1 MAPRGVSYQVVLIET
16 TGNQSYIFG
25 TNKLRENVGASEL
38 VYQVGTRF
46 VLEAVRDQGGPD
58 LWDPVGRT
66 VDRTRFLDPARHPGV
81 AAGAAVEVLVASSGK
96 AELLVGDPEVAR
108 AIVRAVTLRAQQ
120 EAPGVEVLGAVSD
133 PLDWDAPGSLARGIA
148 QAHQRHGEARAS
160 RPSAALRFFRLP
172 IVAECTTSG
181 LPAAELWPRPGARPG
196 ERPEERSAVSLAK
209 LQASG
214 DADFRLKR
222 LLHES
227 HPELRFVESLSAL
240 EKLGKQEARGELD
253 WQAVIHADGNGL
265 GEIFQHFDQ
274 YCTSGND
281 GYANDLRAFSL
292 ALDVCTEQAFRRALG
307 KLPRVPRH
315 GRKWEDTLLAV
326 PLVVGG
332 DDLTVVCD
340 GRFAIEFTAAF
351 LEAFEQE
358 TQQTDPA
365 HFGGV
370 VPRIARRALALPR
383 LSACA
388 GVAITK
394 PHYPFHA
401 AYELCED
408 LLSSAKQVKRQVLD
422 NQDNPYPC
430 SAFDFHVH
438 LDASGSDLR
447 EIRSRLKPR
456 GSQARLYARP
466 YVVSTLPGDAAAP
479 ACGSGWI
486 AARSFS
492 GLCRQI
498 EAVMEVDPVTR
509 RRVFP
514 NGQLH
519 ELRAGLFQGKTE
531 ANERLALVLGRYD
544 SLTRLTPDPGSLFG
558 TFPEIQPDGTVA
570 QIEYSPLVDVL
581 EAAEL
586 VQGV

>member
-1 MAPRGVSYQVVLIET
+1 LIET

-38 VYQVGTRF
+38 VHQVGTRF
-46 VLEAVRDQGGPD
+46 VLEAVREQGGPD
-58 LWDPVGRT
+58 LWDPVERT

-96 AELLVGDPEVAR
+96 AELLVGDLEVAR
-108 AIVRAVTLRAQQ
+108 AIVRAVTLRTQK

-133 PLDWDAPGSLARGIA
+133 PLDWDDPGSLARGIE
-148 QAHQRHGEARAS
+148 QAHHRHGEARAS
-160 RPSAALRFFRLP
+160 RPSTALRFLRLP
-172 IVAECTTSG
+172 IVAECKTSG
-181 LPAAELWPRPGARPG
+181 LPAAELWTRPGAQPG

-227 HPELRFVESLSAL
+227 HPELRFAESLSAL
-240 EKLGKQEARGELD
+240 EELGELD

-274 YCTSGND
+274 YCTPGND
-281 GYANDLRAFSL
+281 GYAHDLRAFSL
-292 ALDVCTEQAFRRALG
+292 ALDFCTEQAFRRALG
-307 KLPRVPRH
+307 KLPRVQRR
-315 GRKWEDTLLAV
+315 GRKWEDTLVAL

-351 LEAFEQE
+351 LEAFEEE
-358 TQQTDPA
+358 TQQRDSE

-370 VPRIARRALALPR
+370 VPRLAQRALALPR

-388 GVAITK
+388 GVVITK

-401 AYELCED
+401 AYELCDD

-422 NQDNPYPC
+422 RHGNPYPC

-447 EIRSRLKPR
+447 QIRSQMTPH

-466 YVVSTLPGDAAAP
+466 YILSVLPGGPEAP
-479 ACGSGWI
+479 ARGRDWV
-486 AARSFS
+486 APRRFAD
-492 GLCRQI
+492 LCERIQ
-498 EAVMEVDPVTR
+498 AVTEVDPVTR
-509 RRVFP
+509 RRVLP

-544 SLTRLTPDPGSLFG
+544 TLERLTPDPGSLFG

-570 QIEYSPLVDVL
+570 QIEYAPLLDVL